1 MVRRVRNQV
10 SYEEMLRQARK
21 TGKVYDGVS
30 LAENITKERGE
41 IEKLYTRNNYR
52 KQQSKLFL

>member
-1 MVRRVRNQV
+1 M
-10 SYEEMLRQARK
+10 SYEEMLKQAVK

>member
-1 MVRRVRNQV
+1 MR
-10 SYEEMLRQARK
+10 YEEMLRQARK

-30 LAENITKERGE
+30 LVENITKERSE
-41 IEKLYTRNNYR
+41 IEKLYARNNYR

>member
-1 MVRRVRNQV
+1 M
-10 SYEEMLRQARK
+10 SYEEMLKQARK
-21 TGKVYDGVS
+21 TGKVYNGIS

-41 IEKLYTRNNYR
+41 SEKLYIRNNYR

>member
-1 MVRRVRNQV
+1 MNYNEMVK
-10 SYEEMLRQARK
+10 QARK
-21 TGKVYDGVS
+21 TGKVYNGIS

>member
-1 MVRRVRNQV
+1 MN
-10 SYEEMLRQARK
+10 YEEMLKQAIK
-21 TGKVYDGVS
+21 TDKVYEGIS

-41 IEKLYTRNNYR
+41 IEKLYAGNNYR

>member
-1 MVRRVRNQV
+1 MT
-10 SYEEMLRQARK
+10 YEEMLKQARK
-21 TGKVYDGVS
+21 TGKVYNGIS

-41 IEKLYTRNNYR
+41 SEKFYARNNYR